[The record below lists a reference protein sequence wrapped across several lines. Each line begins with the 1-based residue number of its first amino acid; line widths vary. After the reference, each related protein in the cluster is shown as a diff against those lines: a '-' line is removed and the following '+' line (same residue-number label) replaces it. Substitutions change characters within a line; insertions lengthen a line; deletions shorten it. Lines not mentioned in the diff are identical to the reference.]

1 MKNTVLE
8 HATHLTPAWIALATF
23 CFAYLLVILEE
34 FIQLRKSKPMVLG
47 AGIIW
52 ALVAYIGNQQG
63 LPSVVDAAIRH
74 NLMDYAEILLFI
86 IVAMTYI
93 NALTDRRVFEALR
106 TWLVRRG
113 YTFRQL
119 FWITGILSFFLSA
132 IADNLTTALA
142 MSAVILA
149 VGKDNPKFVGL
160 ACINLVVAA
169 NAGGAFSPFGDIT
182 TLMVWQAGLVS
193 FLGFFKLFLPS
204 VLNFVVPAICMH
216 FALPTGCPIAA
227 DEKITLS
234 RGGKRVML
242 LFLLTIA
249 TAVCF
254 QSYFH
259 LPPAIGMMAGLA
271 YLQFF
276 AYFTQYR
283 GNIRTLEVFPAI
295 KELDWDTLLFFYGV
309 ILAVGG
315 LATLGYL
322 EIASTTLY
330 NPNSVTAFLGL
341 TPAYQH
347 TPGNILIGILS
358 SIVDNIPLMFAVISI
373 DPSMSQ
379 GQWLLITLTTGVGGS
394 LLSIGSA
401 AGVGVMGQAYG
412 FYTFFSHLKWIWA
425 IALGY
430 GASIAFHL
438 WWNADLF

>member
-1 MKNTVLE
+1 MENTILE
-8 HATHLTPAWIALATF
+8 NSTSLLPAWIALGTF
-23 CFAYLLVILEE
+23 IVAYILVILEE

-52 ALVAYIGNQQG
+52 AMVALIANQKG
-63 LPSVVDAAIRH
+63 LSNIAGAAIRH

-93 NALTDRRVFEALR
+93 NTLTERRVFEALR
-106 TWLVRRG
+106 TWLIHHR
-113 YTFRQL
+113 YTYRKL

-142 MSAVILA
+142 MSAVIMA
-149 VGKDNPKFVGL
+149 VGKGNPRFIAL
-160 ACINLVVAA
+160 SCINLVVAA

-182 TLMVWQAGLVS
+182 TLMVWQAGLVPFS
-193 FLGFFKLFLPS
+193 KFFKLFLPS
-204 VLNFVVPAICMH
+204 VINFIIPALCMH
-216 FALPTGCPIAA
+216 FALPKGRPTATY
-227 DEKITLS
+227 EKVTLS
-234 RGGKRVML
+234 RGGKRAIL
-242 LFLLTIA
+242 LFILTIV
-249 TAVCF
+249 TTVLF

-259 LPPAIGMMAGLA
+259 LPPAIGMMMGLA

-276 AYFTQYR
+276 AYYTQYR
-283 GNIRTLEVFPAI
+283 KQIRTLEIFPAI

-322 EIASTTLY
+322 EIVSSALY
-330 NPNSVTAFLGL
+330 GDWITYLS
-341 TPAYQH
+341 PAYHH
-347 TPGNILIGILS
+347 TPGNIIIGILS
-358 SIVDNIPLMFAVISI
+358 ALVDNIPLMFAAIKI
-373 DPSMSQ
+373 HPIMSL
-379 GQWLLITLTTGVGGS
+379 GQWLLITLTAGVGGS

-401 AGVGVMGQAYG
+401 AGVGVMGQAHG
-412 FYTFFSHLKWIWA
+412 FYSFFSHLKWIWA

-430 GASIAFHL
+430 VGSIAFHL

>member
-1 MKNTVLE
+1 VKNTILE
-8 HATHLTPAWIALATF
+8 NATQLLPAWIALALF
-23 CFAYLLVILEE
+23 FLAYLLVILEE
-34 FIQLRKSKPMVLG
+34 FIQLRKSKPMVLA

-52 ALVAYIGNQQG
+52 ALVAYIANQRG
-63 LPSVVDAAIRH
+63 VPEIVRNAIQH
-74 NLMDYAEILLFI
+74 NLMDYATLLLFI

-93 NALTDRRVFEALR
+93 NTLTERRVFEALR
-106 TWLVRRG
+106 TWLVRRQ
-113 YTFRQL
+113 YTYREL
-119 FWITGILSFFLSA
+119 FWITGILSFFLSG

-142 MSAVILA
+142 MSAVIMA
-149 VGKDNPKFVGL
+149 VGKGNARFIGL
-160 ACINLVVAA
+160 GCINLVVAA

-182 TLMVWQAGLVS
+182 TLMVWQADLVP
-193 FLGFFKLFLPS
+193 FTRFFKLFLPS
-204 VLNFVVPAICMH
+204 VINFIIPALCMH
-216 FALPTGCPIAA
+216 FALPKGRPVATN
-227 DEKITLS
+227 ERVTLS
-234 RGGKRVML
+234 RGGKRVIV

-259 LPPAIGMMAGLA
+259 LPPAIGMMVGLA

-276 AYFTQYR
+276 AYYTQHHD
-283 GNIRTLEVFPAI
+283 NIRTLEIFPAI

-322 EIASTTLY
+322 EIVSSALY
-330 NPNSVTAFLGL
+330 SDWNAYFS
-341 TPAYQH
+341 PAYQH
-347 TPGNILIGILS
+347 TPGNIIIGILS
-358 SIVDNIPLMFAVISI
+358 AIVDNIPLMFAVITM

-379 GQWLLITLTTGVGGS
+379 GQWLLITLTAGVGGS

-412 FYTFFSHLKWIWA
+412 FYTFFTHLKWIWA

-430 GASIAFHL
+430 AASIAFHL
-438 WWNADLF
+438 WWNANLF